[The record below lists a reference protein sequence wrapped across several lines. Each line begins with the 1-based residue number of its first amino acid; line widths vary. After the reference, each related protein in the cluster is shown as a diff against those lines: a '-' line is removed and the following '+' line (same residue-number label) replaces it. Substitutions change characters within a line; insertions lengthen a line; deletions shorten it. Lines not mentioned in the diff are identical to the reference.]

1 MQAAWLRRCEVAS
14 HQSLIAYVFDINLR
28 RRTISLLLAT
38 SLAVVIFAPASRAQ
52 TLTVLHSFSGAEGM
66 QPTAGITPAGPGKF
80 YGTASTGGQ
89 YGLGSVFKLVQRG
102 SNWVLTPIYSFK
114 NDSDGADPLG
124 PVSVGPDGSLF
135 GTTIGFNDG
144 QGTLFQLRPSPNFPA
159 TPLSAWQLTL
169 LHTFTGQNGDGDQ
182 PVYVQLIFDQAG
194 NIYGTTQY
202 GGYYRW
208 DGTVWEAS
216 PSGGGWTESVL
227 ASFDLPTNGP
237 LSGVVMDSAGNFYGT
252 TGDGGAVF
260 EISPSGS
267 GYTTTILHTFTY
279 HDGTLAYGGLVMDQA
294 GNLYGGTDDGG
305 NGCGTVYEL
314 SPSGGSWTFQVL
326 HTFQCPGQGIFGEPT
341 LDAAGNLYGVR
352 QSGGAHDEGQLF
364 EMMPNN
370 GSWTYVD
377 LHDFTSQEGYFSYG
391 AVVFDANGNIYGTSE
406 AGGLYGHGT
415 VWEFTP

>member
-1 MQAAWLRRCEVAS
+1 
-14 HQSLIAYVFDINLR
+14 
-28 RRTISLLLAT
+28 
-38 SLAVVIFAPASRAQ
+38 
-52 TLTVLHSFSGAEGM
+52 
-66 QPTAGITPAGPGKF
+66 
-80 YGTASTGGQ
+80 
-89 YGLGSVFKLVQRG
+89 
-102 SNWVLTPIYSFK
+102 
-114 NDSDGADPLG
+114 
-124 PVSVGPDGSLF
+124 
-135 GTTIGFNDG
+135 
-144 QGTLFQLRPSPNFPA
+144 
-159 TPLSAWQLTL
+159 
-169 LHTFTGQNGDGDQ
+169 
-182 PVYVQLIFDQAG
+182 
-194 NIYGTTQY
+194 
-202 GGYYRW
+202 
-208 DGTVWEAS
+208 
-216 PSGGGWTESVL
+216 
-227 ASFDLPTNGP
+227 
-237 LSGVVMDSAGNFYGT
+237 
-252 TGDGGAVF
+252 
-260 EISPSGS
+260 
-267 GYTTTILHTFTY
+267 
-279 HDGTLAYGGLVMDQA
+279 MDQA